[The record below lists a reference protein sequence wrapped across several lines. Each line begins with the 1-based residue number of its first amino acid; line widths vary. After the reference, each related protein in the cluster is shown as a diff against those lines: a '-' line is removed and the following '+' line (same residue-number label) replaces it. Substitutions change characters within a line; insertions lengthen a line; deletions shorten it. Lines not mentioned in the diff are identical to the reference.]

1 MSLDFDALGLYEH
14 IYIYMNIY
22 EHVLTLE
29 FRGFGLSFTEQADL
43 KRLER
48 LKCHRDVACQ

>member
-14 IYIYMNIY
+14 IYMNIY